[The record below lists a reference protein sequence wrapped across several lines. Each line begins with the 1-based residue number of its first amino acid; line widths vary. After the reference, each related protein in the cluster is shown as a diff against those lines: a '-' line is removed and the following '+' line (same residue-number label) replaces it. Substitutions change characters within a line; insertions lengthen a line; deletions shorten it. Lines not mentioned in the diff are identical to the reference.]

1 MTVRYSTLR
10 ARLPKIE
17 PMRNLPV
24 LAGAILVGRRIL
36 FVPVPNRAYC
46 GNEPTN
52 SSDQGGYAT
61 EQAPRR
67 MPG

>member
-1 MTVRYSTLR
+1 MIEGYSTFR
-10 ARLPKIE
+10 ARPQRIE
-17 PMRNLPV
+17 PLRNISI
-24 LAGAILVGRRIL
+24 LAGAFLVNQTAL
-36 FVPVPNRAYC
+36 LVPVPNRAYC

>member
-24 LAGAILVGRRIL
+24 LAGAILVGQRAL
-36 FVPVPNRAYC
+36 FAPVPYRTYC
-46 GNEPTN
+46 SNDPTN
-52 SSDQGGYAT
+52 SSDQGG
-61 EQAPRR
+61 
-67 MPG
+67 

>member
-1 MTVRYSTLR
+1 
-10 ARLPKIE
+10 
-17 PMRNLPV
+17 MRNPPV

-67 MPG
+67 MPR